1 MRWQFKVLAVVAF
14 AFATLE
20 VANSQFQPGGGF
32 GGFGK
37 GGGQG
42 GPFTLINIKGVAEE
56 IKLTDDQKNK
66 MVDAQWKAIAMV
78 LDDGQVKRLK
88 QLDLQQRDYRA
99 FTDPKVQETLKMT
112 DQQKDSIKTIIAD
125 YDKEVT
131 EMFKDFKG
139 GGGKGGGFEKMQ
151 TLAKETK
158 ERVQG
163 VLTKEQKRQFTEMLG
178 DTFEFPT
185 FGGKGKGKGGN

>member
-37 GGGQG
+37 GGQG
-42 GPFTLINIKGVAEE
+42 GPFALINTKGVAEE

-99 FTDPKVQETLKMT
+99 FTDAKVQEALKMT
-112 DQQKDSIKTIIAD
+112 DQQKESIKTIIAD

-131 EMFKDFKG
+131 EMVKDFGKG
-139 GGGKGGGFEKMQ
+139 GKGGGGGFEKMQ
-151 TLAKETK
+151 TLQKETK

-163 VLTKEQKRQFTEMLG
+163 VLTKEQKRQWTEMLG

-185 FGGKGKGKGGN
+185 FGKGKGKGGN